1 MREQLFDWG
10 RIRVSMHNEAK
21 HPVSTSQKTIRIL
34 DALHGLGSAGVTE
47 LASAVEMNKST
58 VHNHLSTLKSEDLVV
73 QRDDEYMLGLRL
85 LEFGGRARDQ
95 RSLYEVATP
104 EIERLADQT
113 GELANL
119 VVEEYGH
126 GVYLVCE
133 QGDKAVN
140 LDIYP
145 GVRRLL
151 HVTASGKAILAHLPT
166 ERVDEIIEHHG
177 LPAKTDQS
185 ITDRDV
191 LLDHLQEVR
200 DQGFAVDDEEHI
212 NGLRCIG
219 TPILTDDGTVLG
231 AVSIS
236 IPVTRM
242 DDDRFYNEVP
252 DIVRSATNVIEL
264 HIQNSR

>member
-1 MREQLFDWG
+1 
-10 RIRVSMHNEAK
+10 MHNEAK
-21 HPVSTSQKTIRIL
+21 HPVSTSKKTIRIL
-34 DALHGLGSAGVTE
+34 DALHELGSAGVTE
-47 LASAVEMNKST
+47 LASAVDMNKST

-73 QRDDEYMLGLRL
+73 QVDDEYKLGLRL

-95 RSLYEVATP
+95 RSLYDVATP
-104 EIERLADQT
+104 EIERLANQT

-119 VVEEYGH
+119 VVEEYGY

-145 GVRRLL
+145 GVRRHL

-177 LPAKTDQS
+177 LPAKTDKS
-185 ITDRDV
+185 ITDGDV
-191 LLDHLQEVR
+191 LFDHLEEVR
-200 DQGFAVDDEEHI
+200 NQGFAVDDEEHI

-219 TPILTDDGTVLG
+219 TPILSDDGTVLG

-236 IPVTRM
+236 VPVTRM
-242 DDDRFYNEVP
+242 DDEQFYNEVP

-264 HIQNSR
+264 HTQNSR

>member
-1 MREQLFDWG
+1 MN
-10 RIRVSMHNEAK
+10 NEAK
-21 HPVSTSQKTIRIL
+21 HPVSTSKKTVQII
-34 DALHGLGSAGVTE
+34 DALHELGSAGVTE
-47 LASAVEMNKST
+47 LASAVDMNKST

-73 QRDDEYMLGLRL
+73 QGDDDYKLGLRL
-85 LEFGGRARDQ
+85 SEFGSQARNQ
-95 RSLYEVATP
+95 RPLHDIAAP
-104 EIERLADQT
+104 EIERLANQT

-119 VVEEYGH
+119 VVEEYGY

-133 QGDKAVN
+133 QGDEAVN
-140 LDIYP
+140 LDIYS
-145 GVRRLL
+145 GVRRHL

-166 ERVDEIIEHHG
+166 ERIDEIIDHHG

-191 LLDHLQEVR
+191 LLDHLQNVR
-200 DQGFAVDDEEHI
+200 DRGFAVDDEEHI

-219 TPILTDDGTVLG
+219 APILSDDGAVLG

-242 DDDRFYNEVP
+242 DDQQFYQEVP

-264 HIQNSR
+264 HVNPR

>member
-1 MREQLFDWG
+1 
-10 RIRVSMHNEAK
+10 MHDEAK
-21 HPVSTSQKTIRIL
+21 HPVSTSKKTIKIL
-34 DALHGLGSAGVTE
+34 DALQELGSAGVTE
-47 LASAVEMNKST
+47 LASAVDMNKST

-73 QRDDEYMLGLRL
+73 QKDDEYTLGLRL

-95 RSLYEVATP
+95 RSLYDIATP
-104 EIERLADQT
+104 EIERLANQT

-133 QGDKAVN
+133 KGDKAVN

-166 ERVDEIIEHHG
+166 ERIDEIIEHHG
-177 LPAKTDQS
+177 LPAKTEQS

-191 LLDHLQEVR
+191 LLDHLEEVR
-200 DQGFAVDDEEHI
+200 EQGFAVDDEEHI

-219 TPILTDDGTVLG
+219 TPILSDEGDVLG

-236 IPVTRM
+236 VPVTRM
-242 DDDRFYNEVP
+242 DDDQFYNEVP

-264 HIQNSR
+264 HVQNSR

>member
-1 MREQLFDWG
+1 
-10 RIRVSMHNEAK
+10 MHKEAK
-21 HPVSTSQKTIRIL
+21 HPVSTSKKTIMIL
-34 DALHGLGSAGVTE
+34 DALHELGSAGVTE
-47 LASAVEMNKST
+47 LASAVDMHKST

-73 QRDDEYMLGLRL
+73 QRDDKYTLGLRL

-95 RSLYEVATP
+95 RSLYDITTP
-104 EIERLADQT
+104 EIERLASQT

-133 QGDKAVN
+133 KGDKAVN

-177 LPAKTDQS
+177 LPTKTDKS

-191 LLDHLQEVR
+191 LLDHLEEVR
-200 DQGFAVDDEEHI
+200 EQGFAVDDEEHI

-219 TPILTDDGTVLG
+219 TPILSDDGTVLG

-236 IPVTRM
+236 VPVTRM
-242 DDDRFYNEVP
+242 DDDQFYNEVP

>member
-1 MREQLFDWG
+1 
-10 RIRVSMHNEAK
+10 MHNEAK
-21 HPVSTSQKTIRIL
+21 HPVSTSKKTIRIL
-34 DALHGLGSAGVTE
+34 DALRELGSAGVTD
-47 LASAVEMNKST
+47 LASAVNMNKST
-58 VHNHLSTLKSEDLVV
+58 VHNHLSTLKSEDMVI
-73 QRDDEYMLGLRL
+73 QRDGQYMLGLRL
-85 LEFGGRARDQ
+85 LEFGGKARNQ
-95 RSLYEVATP
+95 RSLYEISTP
-104 EIERLADQT
+104 EIERLAHQT
-113 GELANL
+113 GELVNL

-133 QGDKAVN
+133 KGDKAVN
-140 LDIYP
+140 LDIYS

-166 ERVDEIIEHHG
+166 ERVDEIIERHG

-200 DQGFAVDDEEHI
+200 NQGFAVDDEEHI

-219 TPILTDDGTVLG
+219 TPILTDGGTVLG

-242 DDDRFYNEVP
+242 DDEQFYNEVP

-264 HIQNSR
+264 HLQNSG